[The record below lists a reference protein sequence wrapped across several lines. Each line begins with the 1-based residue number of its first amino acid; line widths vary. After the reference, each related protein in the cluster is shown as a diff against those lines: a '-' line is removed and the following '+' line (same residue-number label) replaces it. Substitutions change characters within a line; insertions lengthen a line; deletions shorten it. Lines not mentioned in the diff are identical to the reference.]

1 MQYKK
6 NNDIF
11 LSLNIFFSLILHAEQ
26 ALFIFRFSR
35 ENWNYIMG
43 TTFVSG
49 FIPVELAG
57 VLANSGHHRWPT
69 LGIKY
74 QYILGLLITT
84 LITYSILDIPILN
97 ILI

>member
-1 MQYKK
+1 
-6 NNDIF
+6 
-11 LSLNIFFSLILHAEQ
+11 
-26 ALFIFRFSR
+26 
-35 ENWNYIMG
+35 MG

-49 FIPVELAG
+49 FIPVELG
-57 VLANSGHHRWPT
+57 SVIANCIVHHRWQT